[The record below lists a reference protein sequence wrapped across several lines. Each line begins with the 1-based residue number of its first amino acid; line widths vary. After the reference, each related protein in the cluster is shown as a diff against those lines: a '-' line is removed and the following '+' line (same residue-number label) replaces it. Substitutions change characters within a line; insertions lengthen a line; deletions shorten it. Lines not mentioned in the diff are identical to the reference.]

1 MAAYRKCIIRT
12 GHICWIITITLHT
25 LFEELDEDTDFT
37 EVTAK
42 RIDITA
48 KYRGTSVKFKE
59 LLGKMDADAEML
71 SQTFKRERSG
81 VI

>member
-1 MAAYRKCIIRT
+1 MRCFRWNFWQPETERSFWQPT
-12 GHICWIITITLHT
+12 GSVSSEPGHNLLDYHITLHT

-48 KYRGTSVKFKE
+48 KYRGTFCK
-59 LLGKMDADAEML
+59 
-71 SQTFKRERSG
+71 
-81 VI
+81 I